1 MSAWMDGYLIPLLL
15 GVPVLGMCFI
25 AVMPGTDRIALR
37 HAGLGAAVV
46 TGFVALRAAFLALDA
61 GASSLDG
68 PLALSTS
75 WGGLV
80 PGGIRLG
87 LDAARAPLLLGLV
100 IFAPMTLRA
109 GAPRIVERTKGYVL
123 LNLLFLTLS
132 IGALLSQ
139 HVLVTLALLDASML
153 PLLLLLGLF
162 GGPLKGSTALR
173 VGLSWLVVDAVAFAA
188 LTWLVARAPGGDA
201 STLGHAAAGIS
212 FDERLFVFVAVALA
226 AALRMALL
234 PACAW
239 FVAFF
244 RDAPLSAAALA
255 VIGVMPLG
263 GYLLYDVGVALVP
276 EAAVAAL
283 PVSLVV
289 AAATCVLGGC
299 LAAVE
304 RDLRLVAAG
313 AGIVYGG
320 VAFAGLSSLEPS
332 AVAASLLFL
341 GFGGASI
348 ALLLFCADALERRYV
363 TRDTTELFGVLDEL
377 PGLWRLTVLAL
388 AIVAGFPVLGGG
400 TLLLPLLAGLF
411 QSAALESAGLPRNI
425 VVGVG
430 LAIGLGFVLLAV
442 AVVVVVR
449 RISSPHFRPEAR
461 ARVSFSA
468 WQSLRLWLPALT
480 LVAAG
485 LFVKDLFAV
494 VEPVIAAR
502 LRAPTS
508 KAVSA
513 AAAIEENEENDDSE
527 AREAAAPGGRP

>member
-1 MSAWMDGYLIPLLL
+1 MSAWIDLYLIPLLI
-15 GVPVLGMCFI
+15 GVPVLGMGFI
-25 AVMPGTDRIALR
+25 AVMPGSDRIALR
-37 HAGLGAAVV
+37 HAGLGASVV
-46 TGFVALRAAFLALDA
+46 TGLVALRAAFLALDA
-61 GASSLDG
+61 GASSLEG

-87 LDAARAPLLLGLV
+87 LDAVRAPLLLALV
-100 IFAPMTLRA
+100 VFAPMTLRA

-139 HVLVTLALLDASML
+139 HVLVTLALLDASLL

-188 LTWLVARAPGGDA
+188 LTWLVARAPGGDVSTLAHAA
-201 STLGHAAAGIS
+201 STLSLEAQ
-212 FDERLFVFVAVALA
+212 LFVFVPIALA
-226 AALRMALL
+226 AALRVALL

-244 RDAPLSAAALA
+244 RDAPVAAAALA

-263 GYLLYDVGVALVP
+263 GYLLYDVGIALVP
-276 EAAVAAL
+276 DAALAAL

-289 AAATCVLGGC
+289 AAATCLLGGC

-304 RDLRLVAAG
+304 RDLRLVTAG

-341 GFGGASI
+341 AFGGASL
-348 ALLLFCADALERRYV
+348 ALLLFCADALERRYL

-377 PGLWRLTVLAL
+377 PALWRLSLLAL
-388 AIVAGFPVLGGG
+388 AIVAGFPALGGG
-400 TLLLPLLAGLF
+400 TLLLPLFTGLF
-411 QSAALESAGLPRNI
+411 DATLLESAGLPRNV
-425 VVGVG
+425 VVGVA
-430 LAIGLGFVLLAV
+430 LVIGAGFVLLA
-442 AVVVVVR
+442 AGVVVVVR

-461 ARVSFSA
+461 ARASFSP
-468 WQSLRLWLPALT
+468 WQATRLWLPALT
-480 LVAAG
+480 LVVAG
-485 LFVKDLFAV
+485 LFTRDLFAV
-494 VEPVIAAR
+494 VEPVVAAR
-502 LRAPTS
+502 LQRSGREATAP
-508 KAVSA
+508 SA
-513 AAAIEENEENDDSE
+513 SSADESTDE
-527 AREAAAPGGRP
+527 AREEAP